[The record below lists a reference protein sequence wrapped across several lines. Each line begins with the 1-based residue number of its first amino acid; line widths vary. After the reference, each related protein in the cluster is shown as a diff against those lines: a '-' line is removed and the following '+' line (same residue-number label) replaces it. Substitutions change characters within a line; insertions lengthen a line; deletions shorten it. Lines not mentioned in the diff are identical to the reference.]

1 MNSLFV
7 QLDVDYY
14 HNDRVIQ
21 AGPEAELLYIRS
33 LAWCKASVVDG
44 TFTVRQIRAFAPWEH
59 ADRIDDLTDR
69 LVAAGLW
76 VRDGETIIITGWR
89 QRNKPVADLRKLA
102 DARARAGNLGA
113 HRQWHR
119 LADHK
124 KPKDCRYC
132 AEEVQDSEWQTEIL
146 PSENPQVDDGKM
158 ANSMANRWQRY
169 ANS

>member
-1 MNSLFV
+1 VNSLFV

-69 LVAAGLW
+69 LVAAGL
-76 VRDGETIIITGWR
+76 
-89 QRNKPVADLRKLA
+89 
-102 DARARAGNLGA
+102 
-113 HRQWHR
+113 
-119 LADHK
+119 
-124 KPKDCRYC
+124 
-132 AEEVQDSEWQTEIL
+132 
-146 PSENPQVDDGKM
+146 
-158 ANSMANRWQRY
+158 
-169 ANS
+169 